1 MSSQAK
7 KIPIKKI
14 VTDPR
19 YYPRAI
25 VDQRR
30 ILEFLEAMEC
40 GEYFPPIKLVRDP
53 KTGLYILLDGKHRL
67 EAYIM
72 RNEVEI
78 MADILTIP
86 EEHWLMASAR
96 FNGKSSKPLTAN
108 ETRIIIIQTWNSGIK
123 DTDEIAREMGRT
135 SRYVEM
141 IVKPVRDEERD
152 QRKKDILELQ
162 EKGMKQYEIASE
174 LGLSA
179 SCICKTLKHR
189 DDENNESLVSENSGL
204 SESIPGS
211 DAVNEKFPKRNDFV
225 LEISSIKSN
234 INELHD
240 TVKNSDQNNAN
251 VAPVNLPPQESDEEN
266 HKIFQPSEESD
277 AVDEKFPKRNDFVLE
292 ISSIKSNINE
302 LHDTVKNSDQND
314 ASVLP
319 ANPPPE
325 VFTKGSDF
333 LLVTP
338 DEENNIS
345 QLKPLPQKV
354 FPDLEKISPE
364 NSSAAIPLSGNDSQ
378 NNRTPLTQKS
388 SSYPSYMD
396 QIDLYNELTP
406 EGQHAIRAMELA
418 KKYKVDIL
426 DIAKETGEPVIWT
439 KKVLMSAIALSLM
452 NGDKLNSLSRVETAI
467 GIDFYIAE
475 AIQAMLPFQTMLC
488 PATPEME
495 QWIKDNLSSQDLD
508 IILDLVDAPKND
520 IRYLLKGQK
529 PPAPKKNCF
538 QELPKSYKEN
548 FQAYRSMLREVRDHN
563 KNKMFNANSA
573 KELLAQFN
581 KNMIIVNE
589 IVDDMREEGIF

>member
-1 MSSQAK
+1 MSSKAN

-25 VDQRR
+25 VDQGR
-30 ILEFLEAMEC
+30 IQEFVEAMEY

-72 RNEVEI
+72 RNEAEI
-78 MADILTIP
+78 MADILNIP

-135 SRYVEM
+135 PRYVNM
-141 IVKPVRDEERD
+141 VLKPVRDEERLKRKEVISEMNEQGLS
-152 QRKKDILELQ
+152 QR
-162 EKGMKQYEIASE
+162 EIASKCGVSVGCINKMLKSSDDDSGKE
-174 LGLSA
+174 TLQQDSNEEISEFPGKSA
-179 SCICKTLKHR
+179 GEDQVFTKGSYFLLETP
-189 DDENNESLVSENSGL
+189 DEKNESKD
-204 SESIPGS
+204 IPKTPD
-211 DAVNEKFPKRNDFV
+211 DAQVIYKGNDF
-225 LEISSIKSN
+225 LYRSSNENYNIK
-234 INELHD
+234 ELNSHSG
-240 TVKNSDQNNAN
+240 NSDQNNAN
-251 VAPVNLPPQESDEEN
+251 VAPVNLPPLKSDEEN
-266 HKIFQPSEESD
+266 HKIFQISEGSD
-277 AVDEKFPKRNDFVLE
+277 ALDEKFPKRNDFVLE
-292 ISSIKSNINE
+292 ISSINRNINE
-302 LHDTVKNSDQND
+302 LHDTVKNSDQDDSNF
-314 ASVLP
+314 LP
-319 ANPPPE
+319 ASPPE

-333 LLVTP
+333 LLETP

-345 QLKPLPQKV
+345 QLKP
-354 FPDLEKISPE
+354 
-364 NSSAAIPLSGNDSQ
+364 
-378 NNRTPLTQKS
+378 TPQKS
-388 SSYPSYMD
+388 SPYPSYID

-406 EGQHAIRAMELA
+406 QGQHAIRAMELA

-488 PATPEME
+488 PVAPEME

-508 IILDLVDAPKND
+508 IILDLIEAPKND
-520 IRYLLKGQK
+520 IPYLLKGQK

-538 QELPKSYKEN
+538 QELPKGYKET